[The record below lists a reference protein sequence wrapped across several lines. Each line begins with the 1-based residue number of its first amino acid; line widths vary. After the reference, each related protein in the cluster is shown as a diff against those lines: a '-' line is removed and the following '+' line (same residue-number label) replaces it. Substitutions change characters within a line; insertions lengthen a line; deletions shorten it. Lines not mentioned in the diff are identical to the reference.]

1 MNILSQQHIEGGGE
15 WSLVRVCNFSFYIFI
30 NFPADLTQYNNIYM
44 TSKERSLFFVKLSHI
59 TPLLLAVKC
68 LSLEIIIRQ
77 HFKEN
82 VPEMLNE
89 VSRV

>member
-1 MNILSQQHIEGGGE
+1 M
-15 WSLVRVCNFSFYIFI
+15 VRVCVQILFYIFYFI
-30 NFPADLTQYNNIYM
+30 NFPVDLTQYNHHICEI
-44 TSKERSLFFVKLSHI
+44 KEMIFFVKLSHI

>member
-44 TSKERSLFFVKLSHI
+44 TSKERSLFCQIESYYS
-59 TPLLLAVKC
+59 PLACSKVFEPRDNN
-68 LSLEIIIRQ
+68 SST
-77 HFKEN
+77 F
-82 VPEMLNE
+82 
-89 VSRV
+89 

>member
-1 MNILSQQHIEGGGE
+1 M
-15 WSLVRVCNFSFYIFI
+15 
-30 NFPADLTQYNNIYM
+30 
-44 TSKERSLFFVKLSHI
+44 LFFVKLSHI
-59 TPLLLAVKC
+59 TPLLLAEKC